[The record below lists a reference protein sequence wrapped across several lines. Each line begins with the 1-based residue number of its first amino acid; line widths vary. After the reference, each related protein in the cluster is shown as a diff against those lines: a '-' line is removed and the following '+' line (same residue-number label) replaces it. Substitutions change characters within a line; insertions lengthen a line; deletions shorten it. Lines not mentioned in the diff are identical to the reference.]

1 MYRILVVDDDEE
13 ITTLL
18 GQYMER
24 FDFQVHVAH
33 DGVEMHR
40 QLKAHAIDL
49 VVMDV
54 MLPGVDGLTLA
65 RLLRQQSQL
74 PIIMLTARA
83 ESYDCVVGLEL
94 GADDYVGKPFEPREL
109 VARIHSVLRRQ
120 AGSQPDTSHAVN
132 VRFDAWTLQRL
143 ERQVIDPLG
152 TVVPLSYAEYR
163 LLCTLLESPRRVFN
177 RDQLMEQAR
186 GRAHDSLDRSVDL
199 LVSRLRSKLGEEG
212 PQLIKTVR
220 GAGYMLDAR
229 LVQAGSGA

>member
-13 ITTLL
+13 ITALL
-18 GQYMER
+18 SQYLER
-24 FDFQVHVAH
+24 FGFQVHCAH
-33 DGVEMHR
+33 DGVSMHR
-40 QLKAHAIDL
+40 LLQAHSMDL

-65 RLLRQQSQL
+65 RLLRQQSQI

-94 GADDYVGKPFEPREL
+94 GADDYMGKPFEPREL
-109 VARIHSVLRRQ
+109 VARIHSVLRRRAGAPADAQQ
-120 AGSQPDTSHAVN
+120 AVK

-143 ERQVIDPLG
+143 ERQVIDPQG

-163 LLCTLLESPRRVFN
+163 LLCTLLESPRRVFS
-177 RDQLMEQAR
+177 REQLLEQAR
-186 GRAHDSLDRSVDL
+186 GRSMDSLDRSVDL
-199 LVSRLRSKLGEEG
+199 LISRLRHKLGEDG
-212 PQLIKTVR
+212 PALIKTVR

-229 LVQAGSGA
+229 QVQACSA

>member
-1 MYRILVVDDDEE
+1 MYGILVVDDDED
-13 ITTLL
+13 ITALL
-18 GQYMER
+18 SQYLQR
-24 FDFQVHVAH
+24 YDFRVHVAH
-33 DGVEMHR
+33 DGASMHA
-40 QLKAHAIDL
+40 QLSAHTIDL

-83 ESYDCVVGLEL
+83 ESYDCVLGLEL
-94 GADDYVGKPFEPREL
+94 GADDYMGKPFEPREL
-109 VARIHSVLRRQ
+109 VARIHSVLRRH
-120 AGSQPDTSHAVN
+120 AGSQPDARQANS
-132 VRFDAWTLQRL
+132 VRFDGWTLHRL
-143 ERQVIDPLG
+143 ERQVVDPHG

-163 LLCTLLESPRRVFN
+163 LLGTLLESPRRVFN

-229 LVQAGSGA
+229 QVQAWSGA